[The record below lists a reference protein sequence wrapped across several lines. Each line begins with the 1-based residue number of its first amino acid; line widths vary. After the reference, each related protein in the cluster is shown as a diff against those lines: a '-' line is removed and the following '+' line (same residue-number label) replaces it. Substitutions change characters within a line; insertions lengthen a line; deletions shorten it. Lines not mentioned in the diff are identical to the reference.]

1 VASVRKRGKNWHV
14 QIRRKGLK
22 PITRTFPTKGAASAW
37 ARKTEYE
44 LDIAQCPDDISA
56 LTRITLGDLIERY
69 RDTVTPSKR
78 SVRQETS
85 RMNFLLRQEISS
97 LTLDRLTTGVFARF
111 RDERLKQVGP
121 QMVLHD
127 LHTLSVVLR
136 TAKMDWDVPLTH
148 VPVDAIRKPRM
159 PPGRDRRLREGEF
172 ERLKEAALSGH
183 SPYIWNVIEFAI
195 ETAMRKGEIRGLEWQ
210 HIYWKD
216 RIAHLSET
224 KNGLPRDVPL
234 SLKAVSILEDQKR
247 QNLPRPFPYSDRAVY
262 HSWQT
267 ATTAA
272 GIVDF
277 HFHDLRHEAISRF
290 FEKGLSV
297 PEVAVIS
304 GHKDFRMLARYT
316 HLTAENL
323 VKSL

>member
-127 LHTLSVVLR
+127 LHTLSVVLFGVF
-136 TAKMDWDVPLTH
+136 K
-148 VPVDAIRKPRM
+148 
-159 PPGRDRRLREGEF
+159 
-172 ERLKEAALSGH
+172 
-183 SPYIWNVIEFAI
+183 
-195 ETAMRKGEIRGLEWQ
+195 
-210 HIYWKD
+210 
-216 RIAHLSET
+216 
-224 KNGLPRDVPL
+224 
-234 SLKAVSILEDQKR
+234 
-247 QNLPRPFPYSDRAVY
+247 
-262 HSWQT
+262 
-267 ATTAA
+267 
-272 GIVDF
+272 IVF
-277 HFHDLRHEAISRF
+277 
-290 FEKGLSV
+290 
-297 PEVAVIS
+297 
-304 GHKDFRMLARYT
+304 
-316 HLTAENL
+316 
-323 VKSL
+323 